1 MNNLY
6 MDRCISM
13 KKWHLFCSCQTI
25 TLETAQVSKIYD
37 DDDDDDEV
45 KT

>member
-6 MDRCISM
+6 MDRCLHE
-13 KKWHLFCSCQTI
+13 KKWHLFYSCQTI
-25 TLETAQVSKIYD
+25 TLETAQVSEVY
-37 DDDDDDEV
+37 DDEV